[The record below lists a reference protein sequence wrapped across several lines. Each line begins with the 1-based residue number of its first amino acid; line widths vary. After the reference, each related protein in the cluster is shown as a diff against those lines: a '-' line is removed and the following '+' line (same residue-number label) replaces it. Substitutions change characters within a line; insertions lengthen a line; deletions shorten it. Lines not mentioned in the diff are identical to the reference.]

1 MQITLHAP
9 IVQIMGMCSGSFLGK
24 LEILRVKFF
33 GFLYHGVLV
42 RILELATGGEVG
54 VAGLWKSQK
63 WIRRQAFVGVED
75 SQNVPISVSRGA
87 PVWR

>member
-1 MQITLHAP
+1 MSI
-9 IVQIMGMCSGSFLGK
+9 CSGSFLGK
-24 LEILRVKFF
+24 LKILRVKFF
-33 GFLYHGVLV
+33 GFLYRGILV

-54 VAGLWKSQK
+54 VTGLWKGQK

-87 PVWR
+87 PGWR